1 MDTDSGGCAAVMI
14 AFCFSLTVTAKEA
27 EMEQTEEQKMIS
39 DAILP
44 VAVGYQ
50 KESGEVVYYLNGAS
64 FLINEEAV
72 LTSKHTA
79 VPDEILLGKIMQE
92 QGAEELQKGDPRLGI
107 YIMAGRDICL
117 SRHSCMKMYRATGWI
132 LQC

>member
-1 MDTDSGGCAAVMI
+1 MAGKRKWIRTVTGAAVMI

-64 FLINEEAV
+64 FSN
-72 LTSKHTA
+72 
-79 VPDEILLGKIMQE
+79 Q
-92 QGAEELQKGDPRLGI
+92 
-107 YIMAGRDICL
+107 
-117 SRHSCMKMYRATGWI
+117 
-132 LQC
+132 